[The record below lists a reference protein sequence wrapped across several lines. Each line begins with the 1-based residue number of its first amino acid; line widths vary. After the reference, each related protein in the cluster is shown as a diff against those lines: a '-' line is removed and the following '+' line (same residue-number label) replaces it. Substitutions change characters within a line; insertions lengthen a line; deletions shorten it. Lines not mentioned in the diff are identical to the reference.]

1 MSTPFSNIPGRDRDM
16 MAAIVYEAVQ
26 QSVRNCYDLH
36 RIAEEFSSGD
46 MADAFKLCLEK
57 GIQEYLLMLD
67 LPEEE

>member
-1 MSTPFSNIPGRDRDM
+1 MSTPFSNICGRDRDM
-16 MAAIVYEAVQ
+16 MASIVHDAVQ
-26 QSVRNCYDLH
+26 VSIINCYDLH

-67 LPEEE
+67 IPEE